1 MRYYYK
7 DENGNYYAYKSKQ
20 EGLEEITEQEWNIH
34 QEALNELI
42 KEDSHAI
49 EDEIAKLKI
58 ELSKTDYQAL
68 KYFEGWISE
77 EDYLPI
83 KAQRQELR
91 DKINDLENKL

>member
-1 MRYYYK
+1 MRYFYK
-7 DENGNYYAYKSKQ
+7 DENGNYYSYKSKH
-20 EGLEEITEQEWNIH
+20 EELEEITEEEWNIH
-34 QEALNELI
+34 QEALQPQENNHEN
-42 KEDSHAI
+42 
-49 EDEIAKLKI
+49 EDEIARLKI

>member
-1 MRYYYK
+1 MRYFYK
-7 DENGNYYAYKSKQ
+7 DENGNYYSYKSKK
-20 EGLEEITEQEWNIH
+20 EGLEEITEEEWNIH
-34 QEALNELI
+34 QEALKPQGN
-42 KEDSHAI
+42 SHEN
-49 EDEIAKLKI
+49 EDEIARLKI